1 MTLPSLTRRC
11 LSGLLTLTALQGGVG
26 VAGERDVARA
36 EQWLEESL
44 KVAKSTG
51 PQGRWTLPL
60 VNCLK
65 QLKTKS
71 DWESWNRQ
79 CGNLVEGIEVERA
92 LYNFAALTNLTI
104 AETNKLLDS
113 LVFPNANTT
122 SRDVVEMEIE
132 FRSERRTIEIT
143 LDREKAPLLVEHF
156 LNHVQDG
163 IYDGTR
169 FESLYKGDSLLGGY
183 YDVNWDWKE
192 NRKQIIG
199 KWEEMRVE
207 RGTIAFMSHLG
218 RIDSSI
224 FFNLG
229 DRICNGPVFGRVT
242 AGLEFLDDIG
252 RAVANARPVDFNFL
266 SANPVIIRK
275 ATFVRCE
282 LAVLWVTN

>member
-1 MTLPSLTRRC
+1 MTFTSLTRRC

-79 CGNLVEGIEVERA
+79 CGNLVEGREVEHA

-113 LVFPNANTT
+113 LGFPNPTNGNVA
-122 SRDVVEMEIE
+122 EMEIE
-132 FRSERRTIEIT
+132 FRSEKRIIEIT
-143 LDREKAPLLVEHF
+143 LDRKNAPLLVEHF
-156 LNHVQDG
+156 LNYVQDG
-163 IYDGTR
+163 FYDGTV
-169 FESLYKGDSLLGGY
+169 FSWLWKDDSLWGGY
-183 YDVNWDWKE
+183 YDVNGDCKKS
-192 NRKQIIG
+192 NRDRKPIKKG
-199 KWEEMRVE
+199 EWEEDMRVE
-207 RGTIAFMSHLG
+207 RGTIAFDSGGNL
-218 RIDSSI
+218 IDSK
-224 FFNLG
+224 FYFNLR
-229 DRICNGPVFGRVT
+229 DRVSFNRVFGRVT
-242 AGLEFLDDIG
+242 EGIEFLDDIS
-252 RAVANARPVDFNFL
+252 RAAPDTRGYNGDFL
-266 SANPVIIRK
+266 RANPVIIRK
-275 ATFVRCE
+275 ATFVR
-282 LAVLWVTN
+282 